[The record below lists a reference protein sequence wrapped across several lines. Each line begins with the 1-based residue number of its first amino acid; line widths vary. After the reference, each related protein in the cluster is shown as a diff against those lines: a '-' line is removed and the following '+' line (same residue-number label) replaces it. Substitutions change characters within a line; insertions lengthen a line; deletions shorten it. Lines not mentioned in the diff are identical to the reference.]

1 MIAKQEWFNRRKYT
15 GWGLSPKTWQ
25 GWVYILGFVGIVVG
39 LQSMPIDATWKVRLT
54 LVLVVCLLIDV
65 FMAMAKVKLDER
77 EREIEAIAERNA
89 SWTMVSTTAVTMI
102 GSMLVGQEVVNQY
115 FTMMLSLPLLT
126 GVVAKGLTH
135 YLLNR

>member
-1 MIAKQEWFNRRKYT
+1 MIAKQEWFSRRKYT

-25 GWVYILGFVGIVVG
+25 GWVYILGFVGVTAG

-54 LVLVVCLLIDV
+54 LALVACLLIDV
-65 FMAMAKVKLDER
+65 FMAMSKVKLDER
-77 EREIEAIAERNA
+77 EREIEALAERNA
-89 SWTMVSTTAVTMI
+89 SWTMVSTIAVTMI
-102 GSMLVGQEVVNQY
+102 GSILMGPAVVNEY
-115 FTMMLSLPLLT
+115 FTMLLALPLFT